1 MAHWCRSGIVIT
13 FGLDSDS
20 FLHAKQLSLKI
31 DSDISKRKWEK
42 QAAFYSVDC
51 GLLRESVEIMRIQ
64 LRESVEIMKIQ
75 LQESVEIMKIHLT
88 SSMVA
93 GITQSTD
100 SLLVG
105 G

>member
-1 MAHWCRSGIVIT
+1 MIT

-51 GLLRESVEIMRIQ
+51 GLLRESVEIM
-64 LRESVEIMKIQ
+64 KIQ

-88 SSMVA
+88 NSMEA